1 MKNKAVNRFCRRVG
15 RHLQCMPAT
24 RAALLQ
30 GLAEELSE
38 LPQEDTASASRLE
51 AQVGKP
57 AAVAAALQESVPPEE
72 QAKAIRRRR
81 ICTFLCVFLAF
92 ALVLSVSIAI
102 LMQAI
107 AFFENAPYYVVET
120 ITEG

>member
-72 QAKAIRRRR
+72 QARVIRRRW
-81 ICTFLCVFLAF
+81 ILLVLVIVLVLCVSASMLILA
-92 ALVLSVSIAI
+92 
-102 LMQAI
+102 
-107 AFFENAPYYVVET
+107 NAYFDGAPAYFTET
-120 ITEG
+120 ITEGTW